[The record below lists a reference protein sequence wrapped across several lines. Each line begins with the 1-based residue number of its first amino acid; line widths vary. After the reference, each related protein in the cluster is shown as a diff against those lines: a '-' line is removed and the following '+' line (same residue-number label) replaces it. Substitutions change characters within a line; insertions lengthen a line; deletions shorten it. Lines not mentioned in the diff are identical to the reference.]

1 MALTAQQQAWAD
13 QALGTGALP
22 GGGTWQEMSPNTVQ
36 RLMDTGTN
44 STFQSL
50 APQLYAKYGA
60 PTGALWDESRWGGRT
75 PDPLTWMNGSGGGG
89 GGTGGTTVSGG
100 GMPAGATQNTYV
112 KPGTFMPVDAQTGAL
127 DYDTW
132 LSSYRVGDYPGPG
145 GGTGSGGGGGGSPGG
160 VAGVGHRSN
169 SNTNP
174 HAAFNRAVAPG
185 KGNHYGWQGRGAGVA
200 GPGTAPTTTADTGK
214 SANPYASFNRPAG
227 PQEGYDN
234 YDDWYQKW
242 LASQSQG
249 KGLAGL
255 TGYGNG

>member
-1 MALTAQQQAWAD
+1 MAMQDYTKY
-13 QALGTGALP
+13 LGTPTINNWGVPTAEQIAKWPAQTTTQNPTTSPTTNPFTTIAGAGL
-22 GGGTWQEMSPNTVQ
+22 
-36 RLMDTGTN
+36 
-44 STFQSL
+44 
-50 APQLYAKYGA
+50 
-60 PTGALWDESRWGGRT
+60 
-75 PDPLTWMNGSGGGG
+75 
-89 GGTGGTTVSGG
+89 
-100 GMPAGATQNTYV
+100 PAGATTNTYV
-112 KPGTFMPVDAQTGAL
+112 KPGTFMPVDAETGAL

-145 GGTGSGGGGGGSPGG
+145 GAGGGAPPGG

-214 SANPYASFNRPAG
+214 SANPYASFNRPSG

-242 LASQSQG
+242 LASQAQG